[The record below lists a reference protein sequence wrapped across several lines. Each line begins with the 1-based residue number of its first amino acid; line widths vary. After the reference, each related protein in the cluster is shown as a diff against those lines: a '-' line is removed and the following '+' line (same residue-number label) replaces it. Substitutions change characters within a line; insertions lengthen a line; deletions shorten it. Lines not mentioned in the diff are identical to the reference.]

1 MGKRN
6 TKISRDAQ
14 PLFSRHK
21 TYSVSEILAAG
32 GATAFA
38 NKLGKRPQNSAEQLK
53 KLPEDAFLTAD
64 EAMRALEMLN
74 ESK

>member
-6 TKISRDAQ
+6 TKISRDTQ

-21 TYSVSEILAAG
+21 SYSIAEIMEAG
-32 GATAFA
+32 GTTAFA
-38 NKLGKRPQNSAEQLK
+38 NKLGKHPQNIAGQLK
-53 KLPEDAFLTAD
+53 KLPPDAFLTED
-64 EAMRALEMLN
+64 EATRALEMLN